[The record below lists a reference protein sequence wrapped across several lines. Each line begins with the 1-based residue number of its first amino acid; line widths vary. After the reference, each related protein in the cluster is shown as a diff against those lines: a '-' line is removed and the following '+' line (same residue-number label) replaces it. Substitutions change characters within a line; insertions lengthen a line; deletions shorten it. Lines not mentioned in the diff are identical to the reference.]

1 MKIIAGKHKGRVVP
15 VIKNANYRPT
25 TGKLKEAIF
34 SILGS
39 NTIVTLEGA
48 NVLDLFSG
56 TGSLSF
62 EAISRGASYVLGID
76 RELSHVKTCR
86 EFAIALL
93 EQDNMKFLAA
103 DATSLPKAERQYDIV
118 LIDPPYS
125 HQMADKSIVS
135 LYNKEWLKEGSIVMI
150 EASRK
155 EDIKIPEYYEVIDQ
169 RIYGNTKLI
178 ILRFLNYYE

>member
-1 MKIIAGKHKGRVVP
+1 MKIIAGKHKGRIIP
-15 VIKNANYRPT
+15 IIKNANYRPT

-39 NTIVTLEGA
+39 GTITTLERA

-56 TGSLSF
+56 TGSLAF

-76 RELSHVKTCR
+76 RELSHIKACR
-86 EFAIALL
+86 EFAQSLF

-103 DATSLPKAERQYDIV
+103 DATSLPKAEREYDIV
-118 LIDPPYS
+118 LIDPPYF

-135 LYNKEWLKEGSIVMI
+135 LYNKGWLKEGAIVML
-150 EASRK
+150 EVGRK
-155 EDIKIPEYYEVIDQ
+155 EDVKIPEYYEVLDQ

-178 ILRFLNYYE
+178 ILRNTIVA